1 MAARRRAGLLAD
13 WCRLMGPSDEG
24 DVRDDKLL
32 ARFVRWHED
41 EAFALLMRRYGA
53 MVYGICRR
61 VLRDEHDAEDAFQA
75 TFIVLARRA
84 SSIRQGASVA
94 GWLGRVAHRLALA
107 ARAAAARRRHI
118 ERQVAP
124 VSSSEPDCPAAWR
137 ELGHVIDEE
146 VARLPD
152 THHAAFVLCHLEG
165 QTYEQ
170 AARQLGWPLGTLKLR
185 LTQARE
191 RLRQRL
197 ARRGLALTPTALVT
211 VLAADLLSPV
221 VPAALAGPTLK
232 FALAAAAGATSG
244 PAPAVAVLVEGGLRQ
259 MFLLKLKTV
268 AVALLAMVSI
278 TGVGLAAR
286 QVFVDKGPAAERS
299 DPSAASPTAAAQ
311 QSEGRR
317 PIRNPGG
324 GEGKASE
331 GPGDRP
337 GKKGPEEKP
346 KDEPDGKRG
355 TPPGA
360 GKTVPPGV
368 PVAIRLKSAR
378 DTYVLDRGGKSAKEY
393 LEQIKN
399 TNKAS
404 VFPPPAV
411 ELTIEVRNT
420 SDKELKLWTGGDPVK
435 IALELKGPGAHS
447 QPLPVVF
454 DTVFKPP
461 QTTVLGP
468 GKTFTFKLSSL
479 QFGFRGESHAAYWAE
494 EGKYTLG
501 AVVDTGVSPAPKE
514 ATPSELDK
522 SVGLVRLVSEPIKLN
537 VVLKG
542 KEK

>member
-13 WCRLMGPSDEG
+13 FCRLMGPSDEG

-32 ARFVRWHED
+32 ARFVRRHED
-41 EAFALLMRRYGA
+41 EAFALLMRRHGA

-107 ARAAAARRRHI
+107 ARATAARRRHI

-124 VSSSEPDCPAAWR
+124 MSSSEPDCPAAWR

-197 ARRGLALTPTALVT
+197 ARRGLALTPTALVS
-211 VLAADLLSPV
+211 VLAADLQSAV
-221 VPAALAGPTLK
+221 VPTALAGPTLK
-232 FALAAAAGATSG
+232 SALAAAAGATSG

-268 AVALLAMVSI
+268 AVTLLAMVSI

-286 QVFVDKGPAAERS
+286 QIFVDKGPAAERS

-311 QSEGRR
+311 ESEGQR
-317 PIRNPGG
+317 PIRNPG

-337 GKKGPEEKP
+337 GKKDSKEKP
-346 KDEPDGKRG
+346 ADEPDENRK

-368 PVAIRLKSAR
+368 PVAIRLKSAK
-378 DTYVLDRGGKSAKEY
+378 DTYVLDRGGKSAREY
-393 LEQIKN
+393 LEQIKD
-399 TNKAS
+399 TNKAN
-404 VFPPPAV
+404 VFPPPDV

-420 SDKELKLWTGGDPVK
+420 SDKELKLWTGGDPFK

-447 QPLPVVF
+447 QALPVAF
-454 DTVFKPP
+454 DAVFKPP

-468 GKTFTFKLSSL
+468 GKTFAFKLSSL
-479 QFGFRGESHAAYWAE
+479 RFGFRGESHAAYWAE

-542 KEK
+542 KEE